1 MNITELIEE
10 LQKIQRE
17 HGDSHV
23 SGINAGGHPEMTIH
37 GISYE
42 PAGPLESASPENNQC
57 LPERVLIEWKN
68 AS

>member
-1 MNITELIEE
+1 MNIRELIDE

-17 HGDSHV
+17 HGDIHV
-23 SGINAGGHPEMTIH
+23 SGGYAYGHPELTIH

-42 PAGPLESASPENNQC
+42 PAGPLASASPENNQR
-57 LPERVLIEWKN
+57 LPERVFIEWKI